1 MAKIVLPLDQCGSL
15 DGRWKIM
22 VRKRILTLCLS
33 VVMVVSLASVCFAA
47 SFDFTSSSDM
57 KFVDSNAWTY
67 VCAEKKDSAGKTA
80 SLSVNQIYNS
90 NCEPSL
96 YQKVHAKATSSG
108 TSVSASK
115 GSVTSV
121 AIPDAYQAAGK
132 SVPLYCKGNNLKFDC
147 YITGTWSVG

>member
-1 MAKIVLPLDQCGSL
+1 
-15 DGRWKIM
+15 M

-90 NCEPSL
+90 NREPSCTRRCMQRL
-96 YQKVHAKATSSG
+96 RLAA
-108 TSVSASK
+108 
-115 GSVTSV
+115 
-121 AIPDAYQAAGK
+121 QAFRHLRD
-132 SVPLYCKGNNLKFDC
+132 P
-147 YITGTWSVG
+147 

>member
-1 MAKIVLPLDQCGSL
+1 MHGLMFAQK
-15 DGRWKIM
+15 
-22 VRKRILTLCLS
+22 KRIRLGRLR
-33 VVMVVSLASVCFAA
+33 
-47 SFDFTSSSDM
+47 
-57 KFVDSNAWTY
+57 
-67 VCAEKKDSAGKTA
+67 
-80 SLSVNQIYNS
+80 LSVNQIYNS
-90 NCEPSL
+90 NREPSL

-132 SVPLYCKGNNLKFDC
+132 SVPLYCKGNNPKFDC

>member
-1 MAKIVLPLDQCGSL
+1 MLDCCYG
-15 DGRWKIM
+15 
-22 VRKRILTLCLS
+22 
-33 VVMVVSLASVCFAA
+33 CFAGKCLLC
-47 SFDFTSSSDM
+47 SIVRFYVSSDM
-57 KFVDSNAWTY
+57 KFVDSNTWTY

-90 NCEPSL
+90 NREPSL
-96 YQKVHAKATSSG
+96 YQKVYAKATSSG

-132 SVPLYCKGNNLKFDC
+132 YVPLYCKGNNPKFDC